1 MNPVALIIDDE
12 IQIRRLLRL
21 VLEAEN
27 YKVHE
32 AETGQQGLMEIAT
45 RKPDVVLLDLGLPDV
60 EGLQV
65 LKRLRE
71 WSEVPVIVL
80 TVRDDVQEKVA
91 ALDAGADDYITKPF
105 STPELLAR
113 LRAAQRKTRPSE
125 EVSVFKNGDLVVDL
139 TAHVVTRAGR
149 EIKLS
154 ATEYALLRLF
164 VKHPGRVLTHRHIL
178 REIWGPKS
186 EEHRQYL
193 RVYVTHLRQKI
204 ERDPTKPSLIQT
216 QSGIGSLTGITRES
230 ACQRANAQSRVT
242 ADTDG
247 AAIRRCC
254 SRRECGRASTAQFG
268 LETRCRIALWRLGD
282 QQGVCDRPRVSRR
295 WILISTDHSRSL
307 RSDSARGHQLHC
319 HLSSLPRWR
328 RRILIRAFTGT
339 FASRGGGPAARSRS
353 DGNGR
358 SQRLVGT
365 ELRHFRR

>member
-1 MNPVALIIDDE
+1 MNHVAVIIDDE
-12 IQIRRLLRL
+12 VQIRRLLRL
-21 VLEAEN
+21 VLEGEN

-32 AETGQQGLMEIAT
+32 TETGQLGLMEIAT
-45 RKPDVVLLDLGLPDV
+45 RKPDVVLLDLGLPDLD
-60 EGLQV
+60 GLQV

-91 ALDAGADDYITKPF
+91 SLDAGADDYITKPF

-139 TAHVVTRAGR
+139 TAHVVMRAGL

-204 ERDPTKPSLIQT
+204 ELDPAKPSLIQT
-216 QSGIGSLTGITRES
+216 QPGIGYR
-230 ACQRANAQSRVT
+230 
-242 ADTDG
+242 
-247 AAIRRCC
+247 
-254 SRRECGRASTAQFG
+254 
-268 LETRCRIALWRLGD
+268 
-282 QQGVCDRPRVSRR
+282 
-295 WILISTDHSRSL
+295 
-307 RSDSARGHQLHC
+307 
-319 HLSSLPRWR
+319 
-328 RRILIRAFTGT
+328 
-339 FASRGGGPAARSRS
+339 FAG
-353 DGNGR
+353 
-358 SQRLVGT
+358 
-365 ELRHFRR
+365 